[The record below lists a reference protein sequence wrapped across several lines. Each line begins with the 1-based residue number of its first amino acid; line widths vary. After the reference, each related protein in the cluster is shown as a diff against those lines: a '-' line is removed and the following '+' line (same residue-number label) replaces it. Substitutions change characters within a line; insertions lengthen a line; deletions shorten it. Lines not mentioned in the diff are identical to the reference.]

1 MKREYK
7 VILPATMDHFEQ
19 WMLSPA
25 LTEPVKMREKNIAA
39 GHVLG
44 LKQPKYSTFSLYQAD
59 CEEKKIV
66 PLPREIYTQILG
78 MREFVNLKVDDCM
91 CKKCMSYGW
100 RGIIEKKQDFFAM
113 LREIG
118 KSSKCFTVDTGDPPP
133 PRC

>member
-91 CKKCMSYGW
+91 CKKCMS
-100 RGIIEKKQDFFAM
+100 
-113 LREIG
+113 
-118 KSSKCFTVDTGDPPP
+118 
-133 PRC
+133 